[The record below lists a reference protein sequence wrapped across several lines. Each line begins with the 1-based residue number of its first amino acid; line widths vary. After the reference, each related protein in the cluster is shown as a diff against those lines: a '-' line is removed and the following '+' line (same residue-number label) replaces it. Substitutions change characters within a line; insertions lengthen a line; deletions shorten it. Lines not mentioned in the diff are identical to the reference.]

1 MLIILYLISLIGIF
15 LFAIQF
21 GAALIQILFHL
32 VNIIINFVILVFDLT
47 IQGISFV
54 LFHLTDKSIRF
65 AEQTSVLINDPPSI
79 NNFSINDSIN
89 NSSINSS
96 INNSSI
102 NNSSI
107 SKQQR
112 SVNNNDIIFL
122 RDHYF
127 FADEDLFIKYL
138 DNNNEDEKDI
148 IKNQIIN
155 SHYFNLNKS

>member
-1 MLIILYLISLIGIF
+1 MLIVLYLISLIGIF

-47 IQGISFV
+47 IQGVSFI
-54 LFHLTDKSIRF
+54 LFYLTDKSIHF
-65 AEQTSVLINDPPSI
+65 AEQTSVLINDP
-79 NNFSINDSIN
+79 
-89 NSSINSS
+89 SSINSS
-96 INNSSI
+96 INSSSINSSI
-102 NNSSI
+102 N
-107 SKQQR
+107 KKQR

-127 FADEDLFIKYL
+127 FADENLFIKYL
-138 DNNNEDEKDI
+138 DSNNEDEKDI

>member
-21 GAALIQILFHL
+21 GAVLIQILFHL
-32 VNIIINFVILVFDLT
+32 ANIIINFVILVFDLT
-47 IQGISFV
+47 IQGVSFI

-79 NNFSINDSIN
+79 NS
-89 NSSINSS
+89 SSINEQQ
-96 INNSSI
+96 
-102 NNSSI
+102 
-107 SKQQR
+107 KQR

-138 DNNNEDEKDI
+138 DSNNEDEKDI

>member
-1 MLIILYLISLIGIF
+1 MLIILYLIALIGIF

-32 VNIIINFVILVFDLT
+32 VNIIINFVILAVDLT
-47 IQGISFV
+47 IQGVSFV

-89 NSSINSS
+89 SSSINDYS
-96 INNSSI
+96 INERQ
-102 NNSSI
+102 
-107 SKQQR
+107 KQR
-112 SVNNNDIIFL
+112 STNNNDIIFL

-138 DNNNEDEKDI
+138 DSNNEDEKDT